1 MVAMA
6 VGDEDMGETLALD
19 RRGDR
24 LEMRLVGGTGID
36 DRDLAGADEIGIG
49 AEEGVWAR
57 IVGDDAADAG
67 RDLFGHAIVD
77 IHAPIEGKL
86 RRHGLK
92 AVLVFSSNPLLF

>member
-1 MVAMA
+1 MRIWVRRSPLVAA
-6 VGDEDMGETLALD
+6 AIAW
-19 RRGDR
+19 RCA
-24 LEMRLVGGTGID
+24 LVGGTGVD

-49 AEEGVWAR
+49 AEESIWAG

-77 IHAPIEGKL
+77 IHASIEGKL